1 MYVFLFC
8 RFLLT
13 HFCFFK
19 QISIFILV
27 ENKTWK
33 EIKEAIA
40 SNNETKTAKYW
51 LNQVSFSKFESM
63 VFHFSVPSVFVKD
76 SFEKKFGKALEKEL
90 ALRGM
95 CKKYQLTVD
104 EDLLK
109 KNLSKTQEQKNSFL
123 NKDDG
128 SKNKEKLE
136 ETYSLTPFDNFYTGS
151 SNNLAVVAAKA
162 VAKNPGKRFNP
173 LFIYGRPGVGKTHL
187 LKTLK
192 ETRVNSL
199 YIGSEDFLNSFV
211 KSIKDRETA
220 LFKDR
225 VRNNEILLLDD
236 LQFLAGKKAV
246 SEEVLHTVNHY
257 IEKEK
262 AVVLVS
268 DVRPEDLFGFP
279 ERLISRIYSG
289 LVTDIEKPNEELLL
303 KYLENKI
310 DSSLFGK
317 GVVERITS
325 LPFDNFRELN
335 GFLNKFS
342 LNVDAGVDAGVF
354 VEDFIR
360 NKELVLIKKKTPE
373 DLLFFVSKKY
383 QVDKELLLSKNRT
396 EKVSNARHVLI
407 GLLRK
412 HTDLS
417 LQQIGLYVGNRSHST
432 ILSSLKKINSG
443 EGLFIKEP
451 DILDIE
457 GKESQAS

>member
-1 MYVFLFC
+1 M
-8 RFLLT
+8 
-13 HFCFFK
+13 
-19 QISIFILV
+19 
-27 ENKTWK
+27 ENKTWQ

-40 SNNETKTAKYW
+40 SNNENKTAKYW
-51 LNQVSFSKFESM
+51 LDQVSFSKFENM

-76 SFEKKFGKALEKEL
+76 AFEKKFGQALEKEL
-90 ALRGM
+90 TLRRM
-95 CKKYQLTVD
+95 CKKYLLTVD

-128 SKNKEKLE
+128 FKNKEKLE

-246 SEEVLHTVNHY
+246 SEEILHTVNHY

-317 GVVERITS
+317 GVAEKITS

-342 LNVDAGVDAGVF
+342 LSVDAGVDVGVF
-354 VEDFIR
+354 VEEFIR
-360 NKELVLIKKKTPE
+360 NKESVLIKKKTPE

-417 LQQIGLYVGNRSHST
+417 LQQIGLYVGKRSHST